1 MVDAVERI
9 RKALAEVLGGKFEAE
24 IRALV
29 DSAVWYSATLSIEE
43 VFTLWISTKL
53 EQGQDS
59 SWVFEPLRMSERR
72 FLCENLGIA
81 AQEIV
86 GKTPENL
93 AEVVLRASGLP
104 IFRVSGNGSTLQA
117 WKHLVDLVNNDEHER
132 AAVVARQ
139 RAERLLRLL
148 LYFYCSTRFAVDFV
162 ATLENPGSL
171 RIPKRLEDEISN
183 TDAERP
189 RRITNLLLDD
199 GWADLGFL
207 ALALRKL
214 SERLVQAAADHVSG
228 AELKLFTIQEH
239 ETFLK
244 LSTALQPYTHD
255 RPSKV
260 QSMQRELRDA
270 LLEVV
275 SALTS
280 IIARGVLP
288 EEVIVIEVGEAIV
301 GQVFRCIGDAATTRY
316 YRATSLPAVGRKIL
330 MVPSTNCDYARCE
343 WVDSPW

>member
-29 DSAVWYSATLSIEE
+29 DSTGWYSAALSIEE
-43 VFTLWISTKL
+43 VFTLWITTNL

-72 FLCENLGIA
+72 FLCENLGIKTP
-81 AQEIV
+81 EIV
-86 GKTPENL
+86 GKTPEDL
-93 AEVVLRASGLP
+93 AELVLEASGLP
-104 IFRVSGNGSTLQA
+104 IFKVSGNGSTLKA
-117 WKHLVDLVNNDEHER
+117 WKRLVEFVNNDEHER

-171 RIPKRLEDEISN
+171 RIPKKLEDELAKN
-183 TDAERP
+183 DAERP
-189 RRITNLLLDD
+189 FRVTKLLLED

-207 ALALRKL
+207 AIALRKL
-214 SERLVQAAADHVSG
+214 SERLVQAAANHISG

-239 ETFLK
+239 ETFSK

-275 SALTS
+275 SAVATM
-280 IIARGVLP
+280 IARGVLP

-301 GQVFRCIGDAATTRY
+301 GKVFRSVGDTGIARYHRATT
-316 YRATSLPAVGRKIL
+316 LPSVGRKVL
-330 MVPSTNCDYARCE
+330 VVPSTNCDYARCE